1 MNTDLATDDAKK
13 LFEVNIFFT
22 IMIDGLYGQQFS
34 IKKKVDWFY
43 RENMGLLLQ
52 VGQLSVYA

>member
-1 MNTDLATDDAKK
+1 MGSSVASKEKGRL
-13 LFEVNIFFT
+13 V
-22 IMIDGLYGQQFS
+22 
-34 IKKKVDWFY
+34 Y